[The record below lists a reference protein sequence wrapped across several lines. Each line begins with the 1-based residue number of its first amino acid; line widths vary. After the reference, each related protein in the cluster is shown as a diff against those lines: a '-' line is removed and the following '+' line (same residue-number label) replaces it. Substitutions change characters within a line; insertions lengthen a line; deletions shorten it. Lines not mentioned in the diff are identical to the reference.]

1 MLRAQDLLLALKIQA
16 SGAGSFAELGRALG
30 ISASQVHS
38 AAKRA
43 IASGLLREDHS
54 VRSQA
59 LLEALVAVKYY
70 LPVRLGGLERG
81 IPTAYA
87 APPLSEVIGPGED
100 PNPVW
105 PHPEGSVRG
114 LSCEPLYKTAP
125 DAALRDAALYEYL
138 ALVDTLRIGR
148 AREVAMARAELERR
162 LRAAP

>member
-1 MLRAQDLLLALKIQA
+1 MLRAQDILLALKIQA
-16 SGAGSFAELGRALG
+16 SGEGSFADLGRALG
-30 ISASQVHS
+30 ISPSQVHS

-54 VRSQA
+54 VRRQT
-59 LLEALVAVKYY
+59 LLEALLAVKYY
-70 LPVRLGGLERG
+70 FPAKLGGLERG

-87 APPLSEVIGPGED
+87 APPLVGKTRPSKD

-105 PHPEGSVRG
+105 PHPEGSERG

-125 DAALRDAALYEYL
+125 EAALRDAVLYEYL

-148 AREVAMARAELERR
+148 AREVALARAELERR
-162 LRAAP
+162 LTTTA

>member
-87 APPLSEVIGPGED
+87 APPLSEVIVPGED
-100 PNPVW
+100 PNPVS
-105 PHPEGSVRG
+105 PHTERSVRG